1 MTCQVYNR
9 VVLIVLAGFIA
20 AVNAEESYYVCEA
33 LNVSELNDAGSLENT
48 NYAKAVH
55 MHEPKFAVD
64 RATGI
69 ASGGPFGTWDAKNTE
84 VLSKGTDKEAFKVL
98 WLSNAPYPHIKYVMV
113 KSYVK
118 GEKKPFL
125 GITGNIVI
133 TGMCE

>member
-1 MTCQVYNR
+1 MPRTI
-9 VVLIVLAGFIA
+9 VLIVLVGFVAAIHAG
-20 AVNAEESYYVCEA
+20 ELYYVCEA
-33 LNVSELNDAGSLENT
+33 LNVSELNDAGTLENT
-48 NYAKAVH
+48 NYAKAVA

-64 RATGI
+64 RETGI

-98 WLSNAPYPHIKYVMV
+98 WLANAPYPHFKYVMV
-113 KSYVK
+113 KSYVE
-118 GEKKPFL
+118 GAKKPFL